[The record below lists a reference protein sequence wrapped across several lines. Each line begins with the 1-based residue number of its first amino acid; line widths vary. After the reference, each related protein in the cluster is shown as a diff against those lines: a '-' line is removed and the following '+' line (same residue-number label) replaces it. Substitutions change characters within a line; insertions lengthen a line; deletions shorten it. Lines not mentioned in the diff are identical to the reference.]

1 MPSWGTGTSVLVR
14 PTEKHTCCSVGLA
27 SLTRLVLPHRVGSPP
42 VTEQLSKQLETHLHT
57 VLEALRL
64 RQPQEATVRLP
75 AGLTDAQ
82 VRPNQACSS
91 IVPWDQWPLSRHVPR
106 GHLWQSTEDLVPEGR
121 AYQFPHKYDSAHMNV
136 EHNIIHVHACVV
148 IATGEGA

>member
-1 MPSWGTGTSVLVR
+1 MLCAHKQRLVSLRGNGRDDYAGSRRNFWSWLLVRSTMPSWGTGTSVLVR

-91 IVPWDQWPLSRHVPR
+91 IVPWDQRPLRRHVPR
-106 GHLWQSTEDLVPEGR
+106 GHL
-121 AYQFPHKYDSAHMNV
+121 
-136 EHNIIHVHACVV
+136 
-148 IATGEGA
+148 